1 MLETILANADKF
13 TPFVI
18 LLLIAY
24 AGYKEAWLW
33 GWVHRRIVA
42 DKDAQ
47 IAALSGEKEHLLDLL
62 LQSVEAAERNTTVAR
77 GALTLARNKKGGDT

>member
-33 GWVHRRIVA
+33 GWVHRSIVA

-47 IAALSGEKEHLLDLL
+47 IVVLNQEKEHLLDLL
-62 LQSVEAAERNTTVAR
+62 LESVNVAERNGTVAR
-77 GALTLARNKKGGDT
+77 GALTLAQKKKGGDT